1 MTKKKLAEIRKLE
14 KIDIVVLSCFG
25 HVGIDYVGNLFDNN
39 DQLIRLPPLSFFRKL
54 KIVNKKNKIRINNYK
69 DKEKLCN
76 ILITYFFKKSPL
88 KSYNFFQSDAQKKKF
103 KLYFL
108 EFFKF
113 SKENNFEK
121 KIFLAI
127 HYSFAKLYKIGILNK
142 KFILAQEDRPN
153 YCHNYYKYFKTRYI
167 FVIRDPRA
175 AFSGSFKS
183 QKLKA
188 LSKTY
193 GFDRVIGNWLTAE
206 GFVKKFNNQNLYL
219 LKNEKF
225 QGKHNLKKEMKKLSK
240 WLNIDYSNSLTKPT
254 YLGKRWYG
262 DSSYL
267 GKLEQ
272 SKPLPKN
279 FYTPENIKKR
289 WKNNLSKKQILDIE
303 MLFFRS
309 IKKYGYSMENKITI
323 INIVRAYYR
332 ALFMYK
338 DDYNFFQNIFY
349 TSKNIIRRIMILT
362 NALYASKF
370 IDLD

>member
-1 MTKKKLAEIRKLE
+1 
-14 KIDIVVLSCFG
+14 
-25 HVGIDYVGNLFDNN
+25 
-39 DQLIRLPPLSFFRKL
+39 
-54 KIVNKKNKIRINNYK
+54 
-69 DKEKLCN
+69 
-76 ILITYFFKKSPL
+76 
-88 KSYNFFQSDAQKKKF
+88 
-103 KLYFL
+103 
-108 EFFKF
+108 
-113 SKENNFEK
+113 
-121 KIFLAI
+121 
-127 HYSFAKLYKIGILNK
+127 
-142 KFILAQEDRPN
+142 
-153 YCHNYYKYFKTRYI
+153 
-167 FVIRDPRA
+167 
-175 AFSGSFKS
+175 
-183 QKLKA
+183 
-188 LSKTY
+188 
-193 GFDRVIGNWLTAE
+193 
-206 GFVKKFNNQNLYL
+206 
-219 LKNEKF
+219 
-225 QGKHNLKKEMKKLSK
+225 MKKLSK